1 MDKTHK
7 IVLRIQYVFVCLFFG
22 SLNFEMFSP
31 FMEDLS
37 ISKMTAFLYIIGTF
51 MSPLNSVLNVTR
63 IRGVLV
69 AVFLMFGFMVISS
82 ILNGCYKIFDFSLF
96 LNIIMFW
103 LLLNHY
109 RRDPR
114 IFNDGLLWFALSASL
129 VGLLFIFGI
138 GVSFDE
144 QSGRFSIFDDNENGV
159 GIKMALGILF
169 IVNYTLNYT
178 RNAPLHKP
186 WLLVLTIPMIVLL
199 FATASRTAVIVLALG
214 IILFVIFRPTSSRWL
229 RFLWLVI
236 GAIVIYYGIVLI
248 SEQELL
254 MARFVLTAEEGSL
267 SQRDSIWLMYWKL
280 IQENIFLGVG
290 FTGGEGIAKRVF
302 GEVRSPHNVFVEVAL
317 YSGILGFIPFLCFVY
332 FLYRNA
338 FMYLRHEKNLCPIM
352 MSIGL
357 AGMLLGGQALNVKL
371 FWTMAAFAISYQVS
385 HNMSRKI
392 SVKPVNAV

>member
-1 MDKTHK
+1 MQQKHTLTQK
-7 IVLRIQYVFVCLFFG
+7 LQYFFVCLFFF
-22 SLNFEMFSP
+22 SLNFEIFSP
-31 FMEDLS
+31 FMEDMS
-37 ISKMTAFLYIIGTF
+37 VSKMAAFLYILGTLR
-51 MSPLNSVLNVTR
+51 SPLNTILNVSR
-63 IRGVLV
+63 IRVVL
-69 AVFLMFGFMVISS
+69 ASVFIMGGFMVVSS
-82 ILNGCYKIFDFSLF
+82 ILNGCHKVFDFSLF
-96 LNIIMFW
+96 LNIMMFW

-109 RRDPR
+109 RRDSR
-114 IFNDGLLWFALSASL
+114 IFDEGLLWFSLSASF
-129 VGLLFIFGI
+129 VGILFMFGV
-138 GVSFDE
+138 GVSFEE
-144 QSGRFSIFDDNENGV
+144 QSGRFTMFGDNENGV
-159 GIKMALGILF
+159 GIKMAIGILF
-169 IVNYTLNYT
+169 MVNYTLNHT
-178 RNAPLHKP
+178 RDHPIYKP
-186 WLLVLTIPMIVLL
+186 WLLALTIPMVVLL
-199 FATASRTAVIVLALG
+199 IATASRTAVIVLALG
-214 IILFVIFRPTSSRWL
+214 IILFVIFRPASSHWL

-267 SQRDSIWLMYWKL
+267 SERDSIWLMYWKL

-317 YSGILGFIPFLCFVY
+317 YSGILGFIPFLYFVY